1 MRYLPARICPVG
13 VQTSHLGVLSAGN
26 CGVKTFDHLSAHQP
40 AGDSG
45 AELQH
50 TVHWGV
56 GK

>member
-45 AELQH
+45 AELPAYRAL
-50 TVHWGV
+50 GV